1 MSKEIYNKLELLIP
15 EILRKDV
22 FKYAK
27 SNSLYKESLHPF
39 TDVELLRLKM
49 AQLHVLPQ
57 SQKRILQKEKSLRG
71 KLAKKYNWPR
81 IFRLAQPHRVSR
93 NTLTIGNISNP
104 YGRFEV
110 SPALCLGG
118 GSWAECL
125 QTWRNTWK
133 QISAMSTKS
142 SLTREDCVESSNIAN
157 APRFAAGNP
166 LSENL

>member
-1 MSKEIYNKLELLIP
+1 MYKEIYNKLDLLSP
-15 EILRKDV
+15 GFLRKDV

-27 SNSLYKESLHPF
+27 SSSLYAESLQSF
-39 TDVELLRLKM
+39 TDAELPRVKWPNCTSYPKPEKNLTKWKEQSGK
-49 AQLHVLPQ
+49 ASDEVQLA
-57 SQKRILQKEKSLRG
+57 SNFST
-71 KLAKKYNWPR
+71 YTT
-81 IFRLAQPHRVSR
+81 HRVSR